1 MVANDLQYRLA
12 NVPTITM
19 TIGCV
24 VVAGFQIIKVEQE
37 TDFGSLFDDASVVQV
52 FQPKGDA
59 GVGRP
64 ESSGG

>member
-1 MVANDLQYRLA
+1 
-12 NVPTITM
+12 M

-24 VVAGFQIIKVEQE
+24 VVAGFQIMKVEQE

-59 GVGRP
+59 GGAEQNRLGVGDGRVGRT
-64 ESSGG
+64 ELNL